1 MESQVCAT
9 FSTSH
14 TLGMFGLMVSS
25 VAALTATAAGKK
37 TFEKLGFK
45 PTGYR
50 EVFMERA
57 SRGSHVNV
65 DEGKP
70 RVEMI
75 CLYPGDELPREVYA
89 RGEDGDTPV
98 SVSEMTVKYLS

>member
-1 MESQVCAT
+1 
-9 FSTSH
+9 
-14 TLGMFGLMVSS
+14 MFELTVSS
-25 VAALTATAAGKK
+25 LAALTATAAGKK

-50 EVFMERA
+50 EVFIER
-57 SRGSHVNV
+57 SPRGSHVNG

-75 CLYPGDELPREVYA
+75 CLYPGDELPKDNFEK
-89 RGEDGDTPV
+89 GEDGDARV
-98 SVSEMTVKYLS
+98 SVSEMTVKY